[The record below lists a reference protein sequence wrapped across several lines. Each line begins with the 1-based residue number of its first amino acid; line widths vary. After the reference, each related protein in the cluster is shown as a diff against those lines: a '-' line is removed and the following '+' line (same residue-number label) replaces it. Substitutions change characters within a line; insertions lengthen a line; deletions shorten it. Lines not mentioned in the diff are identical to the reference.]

1 MPLNFIEHHSVY
13 KLPVAQTYGTQY
25 VQIGKAIQ
33 LRQQEFSVTEFS
45 FESEFLNL
53 DFHWTTNPS
62 SKWSFQERGWGVVK
76 QSTEFWLISPH

>member
-53 DFHWTTNPS
+53 DFH
-62 SKWSFQERGWGVVK
+62 
-76 QSTEFWLISPH
+76 